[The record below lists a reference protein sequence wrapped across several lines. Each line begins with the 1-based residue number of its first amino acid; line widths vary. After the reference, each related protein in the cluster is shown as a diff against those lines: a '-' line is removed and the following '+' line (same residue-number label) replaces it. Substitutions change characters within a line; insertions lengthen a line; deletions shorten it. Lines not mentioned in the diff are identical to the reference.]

1 MPIKVEIIGDAP
13 GQAGLK
19 IVGLGGTVP
28 GPGQMRLTRINSK
41 TSLGVDLNW
50 HADEQWLPLPEL
62 TGEGNA
68 LLGRVGPGLVDA
80 LALLGPSDIV
90 GMAVRVDGR
99 TEEGRVK
106 TSTLCASHVHGS
118 SAAPVVQ
125 AAPEPPAPTPPPE
138 SEPVAVTPE
147 PQPEPQPMPVEPP
160 PPPPAPTQAGPSRL
174 PLIAAALAGLLV
186 LGGAGAY
193 FAGLFGHKETPAAE
207 AKVEEAKKP
216 VQPTAAAPS
225 EINTREDLAKYIQAT
240 PEADRAYATAR
251 TLADKG
257 KLDFA
262 MLLFQHAARGGSND
276 ASVAVARMYD
286 PESWSQ
292 QTSPM
297 PQADAET
304 AAYWYEPPAQ
314 AGNVEAQRQLGKIM
328 AELTPSGF
336 QHDKGLEWLQKAAA
350 SGDDKA
356 KSLLDKIK

>member
-13 GQAGLK
+13 GQASLK
-19 IVGLGGTVP
+19 IVGLGGTAP
-28 GPGQMRLTRINSK
+28 GAGQMRLTRINSK

-50 HADEQWLPLPEL
+50 HADEQWLALPEL

-68 LLGRVGPGLVDA
+68 LLGRVGPELVDP

-106 TSTLCASHVHGS
+106 TVKLCASHVHGS
-118 SAAPVVQ
+118 AAAPVVQ
-125 AAPEPPAPTPPPE
+125 PPA
-138 SEPVAVTPE
+138 
-147 PQPEPQPMPVEPP
+147 PP
-160 PPPPAPTQAGPSRL
+160 PPPPAPEPVIAADPPAAPEPEPEPAPVPPPPPPVPARTGSSRL
-174 PLIAAALAGLLV
+174 PLIAAAIAGVLA
-186 LGGAGAY
+186 LGGAGSY
-193 FAGLFGHKETPAAE
+193 FAGLFDHKEAP
-207 AKVEEAKKP
+207 AKVEEPKKLAAP
-216 VQPTAAAPS
+216 PAAAAAPS
-225 EINTREDLAKYIQAT
+225 EINSREDLAKYIQAT
-240 PEADRAYATAR
+240 PEADKAYQTAR
-251 TLADKG
+251 TLAEKG

-286 PESWSQ
+286 PETWSQ

-304 AAYWYEPPAQ
+304 AAYWYEPPAL

-328 AELTPSGF
+328 AEMTATGF
-336 QHDKGLEWLQKAAA
+336 QHDKGREWLQKAAA
-350 SGDDKA
+350 AGDDKA
-356 KSLLDKIK
+356 KQLLDKIK